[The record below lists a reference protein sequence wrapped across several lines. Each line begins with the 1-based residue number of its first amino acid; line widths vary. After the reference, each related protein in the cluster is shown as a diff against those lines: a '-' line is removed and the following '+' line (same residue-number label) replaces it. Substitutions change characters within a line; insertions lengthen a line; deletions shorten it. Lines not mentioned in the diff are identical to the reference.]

1 MYRLRQ
7 SAYRIVSNQRKQ
19 PFSQLAVDPR
29 EFERIWRSNHDSF
42 RKNTVIVIVLA
53 LLMGFIRAIV
63 FRGKL
68 TKMLAFLVTLISV
81 YMLIESLICF
91 VTLLELMTEGH
102 TYLVLQMEKDIIAI
116 LKEGA
121 NASKSGDST
130 EDVAITTA
138 KKLDKVNAANR
149 RLMVESERLVLFGVY
164 MYGICMLFCSI
175 CYMMMGFHA
184 ALNIPC
190 ANVYIMRLI
199 MSIILSFVV
208 IRSFVKHVQLIAK
221 VGDAYHRMVRD
232 FGSAE
237 CFQLSMACFGDP
249 TALRDMYD
257 TNEVFKVRGGVDE
270 QEMRQGN
277 WMRRKKPALKN
288 NLS

>member
-1 MYRLRQ
+1 
-7 SAYRIVSNQRKQ
+7 
-19 PFSQLAVDPR
+19 
-29 EFERIWRSNHDSF
+29 
-42 RKNTVIVIVLA
+42 
-53 LLMGFIRAIV
+53 
-63 FRGKL
+63 
-68 TKMLAFLVTLISV
+68 
-81 YMLIESLICF
+81 
-91 VTLLELMTEGH
+91 
-102 TYLVLQMEKDIIAI
+102 
-116 LKEGA
+116 
-121 NASKSGDST
+121 
-130 EDVAITTA
+130 
-138 KKLDKVNAANR
+138 
-149 RLMVESERLVLFGVY
+149 

-232 FGSAE
+232 YGSAE

-257 TNEVFKVRGGVDE
+257 TNEVFKSHAWVVFAYPVDSTLV
-270 QEMRQGN
+270 
-277 WMRRKKPALKN
+277 WTIITSAVLAIALTMAQTF
-288 NLS
+288 